1 MKKELR
7 KQFVKARKESYDMAK
22 CLAVCENVLALDEYQ
37 NAKDILCYAS
47 YNFEVD
53 TFYLM
58 KKILLDGKNLYLPRC
73 ITDTREMEV
82 CRVKDLSELKSG
94 AYGIKE
100 PTGERVSKEILDMI
114 IVPMVAFDRQ
124 KTRLGYGGGYY
135 DRFLP
140 ETMAAKVGI
149 AFSVQESECLIKES
163 TDVPMDTIVTEK
175 EVIV

>member
-1 MKKELR
+1 MKAELR
-7 KQFVKARKESYDMAK
+7 KQFIKARKDSFDMAK
-22 CLAVCENVLALDEYQ
+22 CQAVCKNIVSLAEYK
-37 NAKDILCYAS
+37 NAKNILCYAS
-47 YNFEVD
+47 YNYEVD

-58 KKILLDGKNLYLPRC
+58 KKILSDGKSLYLPRC
-73 ITDTREMEV
+73 ITETREMEA
-82 CRVKDLSELKSG
+82 CRVKDLSELKIG

-100 PTGERVSKEILDMI
+100 PTGENVSKEILDLI

-140 ETMAAKVGI
+140 ETKADKVGI
-149 AFSVQESECLIKES
+149 AFSAQESEGLVKEP
-163 TDVPMDTIVTEK
+163 TDIPMDIIVTEN